1 MVLDAAGILRAVIVW
16 LLLTVAGI
24 AAGEALTRPLLAPIA
39 LIGDLLIPGFHWQ
52 MSFQVHEEAL
62 NVVVEATTERAV
74 QASPNSGLSPGVS
87 VRAGATTAH
96 LLLPTVIWLTV
107 LAAVR
112 VEGWRQRLALLAVGL
127 IASQVLAALMGA
139 ILLAAK
145 LELLLGQVALQANE
159 RRVEN
164 WVVDA
169 MVFLETGGNIVFALL
184 GAALCLGLHETW
196 RSRQHRP
203 PVHHAGASSDAPP
216 ADLPRKTG
224 A

>member
-1 MVLDAAGILRAVIVW
+1 VPETGGLLRAVIAW
-16 LLLTVAGI
+16 LLLSMAGI
-24 AAGEALTRPLLAPIA
+24 FAGETLTRPLLTPIA
-39 LIGDLLIPGFHWQ
+39 LIGDLLIPGFQWR
-52 MSFQVHEEAL
+52 MSFQMHDQAL

-74 QASPNSGLSPGVS
+74 QASPNSGLQPGTL

-96 LLLPTVIWLTV
+96 LLLPTVIWLSL

-112 VEGWRQRLALLAVGL
+112 VDGWRQRLTLMAGGLLA
-127 IASQVLAALMGA
+127 SQALAALMGA

-145 LELLLGQVALQANE
+145 LELLLAQVALQANE

-169 MVFLETGGNIVFALL
+169 MVFLETGGNVVLALV
-184 GAALCLGLHETW
+184 GAALCLGLLETW
-196 RSRQHRP
+196 RLHQQRP
-203 PVHHAGASSDAPP
+203 PLHHRGAGPGAGP
-216 ADLPRKTG
+216 ADSPRETG